1 MTRTLLGLGLILLVV
16 ASGFGQAGGGFSL
29 EQNVIGNGGW
39 RSDGGNFTVLGT
51 MGQSNA
57 GSIAAGGFFNLI
69 DGLWAIEHQSPS
81 SPFVKI
87 GGVVTHA
94 GGAPGIP
101 RVLVTIKN
109 RTTNQSYQTYTG
121 AHGVY
126 ELEQIPS
133 GANYEITLSHN
144 HFQFATAVIFI
155 DHDRDDVNFA
165 SLQEAAARP

>member
-1 MTRTLLGLGLILLVV
+1 MTKTLPGLGLILLVV
-16 ASGFGQAGGGFSL
+16 ASGFAQTGGGFSL

-57 GSIAAGGFFNLI
+57 GSIAAGGLFNLI
-69 DGLWAIEHQSPS
+69 DGLWAIENQSPN

-87 GGVVTHA
+87 SGVVTHA
-94 GGAPGIP
+94 GGAPGIS

-121 AHGVY
+121 AHGAY
-126 ELEQIPS
+126 ELDQIAS

-144 HFQFATAVIFI
+144 HFQFAPIVIFI
-155 DHDRDDVNFA
+155 DQDRRDINFA
-165 SLQEAAARP
+165 SLQ